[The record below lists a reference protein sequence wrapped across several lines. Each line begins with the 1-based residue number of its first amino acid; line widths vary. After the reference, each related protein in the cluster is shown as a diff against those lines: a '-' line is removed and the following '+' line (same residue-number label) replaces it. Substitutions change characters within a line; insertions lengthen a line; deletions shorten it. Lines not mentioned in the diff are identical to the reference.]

1 MKTYDQVD
9 KILCHYRHKGGRIS
23 IEREGGR
30 LSLAVCVGYD
40 MPTTIIRRK
49 NDSGYDVRKYG
60 ECPKKYA
67 RKIYED

>member
-9 KILCHYRHKGGRIS
+9 KILCHYHHKGGGVS
-23 IEREGGR
+23 IEREDGK
-30 LSLAVCVGYD
+30 LSLAVCFGYD

-49 NDSGYDVRKYG
+49 NSGYDVRKYK

-67 RKIYED
+67 RKIYEN